1 MLSQIS
7 WRICN
12 TMMTT
17 PVSILFFVS
26 HYLVTATFGK
36 IELDFVNLRTEAY
49 SEDSRVPQMSL
60 GTPSEDAFRR
70 DLTINALFYNIHTQ
84 LVEDFTGQGLA
95 DLRRA
100 IIRTPLPSMVTL
112 QDDPLRA
119 LRVLR
124 FACRFNFSI
133 AEETGACLRAQL
145 LLCCSFVCDG
155 HLSLLY
161 DRILS

>member
-1 MLSQIS
+1 M
-7 WRICN
+7 
-12 TMMTT
+12 
-17 PVSILFFVS
+17 
-26 HYLVTATFGK
+26 HLVTATYGK

-49 SEDSRVPQMSL
+49 SEESRVPQMSL

-70 DLTINALFYNIHTQ
+70 DLTINALFYNVHTQ

-100 IIRTPLPSMVTL
+100 IVRTPLPAMVTL

-124 FACRFNFSI
+124 FACRFGFSI
-133 AEETGACLRAQL
+133 AEETGACL
-145 LLCCSFVCDG
+145 
-155 HLSLLY
+155 
-161 DRILS
+161 

>member
-1 MLSQIS
+1 M
-7 WRICN
+7 
-12 TMMTT
+12 
-17 PVSILFFVS
+17 
-26 HYLVTATFGK
+26 TATYGK

-49 SEDSRVPQMSL
+49 SEDSRVPQMSV

-100 IIRTPLPSMVTL
+100 IVRTPLPPMVTL

-124 FACRFNFSI
+124 FACRFGFTI
-133 AEETGACLRAQL
+133 AEETGACLRSQL
-145 LLCCSFVCDG
+145 LLLLYVTNT
-155 HLSLLY
+155 SLLY
-161 DRILS
+161 SLGMLPRGCSRAAV